1 MHRIQTERERE
12 RQKKNEEKMSR
23 CAQAVDIIF
32 GSCIY
37 LGKTSNTQ
45 NKTNKI
51 L

>member
-1 MHRIQTERERE
+1 MHRIQRQRERE
-12 RQKKNEEKMSR
+12 KNEEKMSR